1 MVTVRK
7 PGTHST
13 PGRTV
18 AQAQPPRLRPAATA
32 AEGGPP
38 AKVPHLVAD
47 ESALIATAAV
57 HSNHL
62 ISGSHRLD
70 PLKPS
75 SSDVLSMER
84 YLLNGL
90 PASAA
95 VDSEGYRTY
104 KGRYFVNLEQGGVVL
119 VRKIAGTATCRA
131 HLATELAPGPVL
143 MLDPATLTW
152 KPAPLMALA
161 DIGNGLTMSAPDAA
175 ITPSQRPLAAMDR
188 QAEAGHDRQNAE
200 NHAPI
205 AVDEGL
211 NDRFE
216 TTMAAGEVVIAR
228 GLKQFPADQAALV
241 RAELQAVERI
251 YADAQAALR
260 ANYSDIDT
268 LLASYFGSAHAAVK
282 SRFIDALTRGQAL
295 AAEYQG
301 TWGESKIIGVQS
313 NNKSHQG
320 WVNLDDFHGRVF
332 INLTHLEKDR
342 LSILLGHEFLHTA
355 RISRF
360 KSVGPS
366 TRDFFYL
373 NDKAQRSLKRSLP
386 VYDSSWRGVSEVIMQ
401 GGLTLD
407 YLKAF
412 GMTYTNFIAGVREHS
427 GVAGINDI
435 ETALILFNAS
445 PAVRAQM
452 AARNADSI
460 ICAADDLQRLHRA
473 RVADAE
479 LLANL
484 FDS

>member
-1 MVTVRK
+1 
-7 PGTHST
+7 
-13 PGRTV
+13 
-18 AQAQPPRLRPAATA
+18 
-32 AEGGPP
+32 
-38 AKVPHLVAD
+38 
-47 ESALIATAAV
+47 V

-62 ISGSHRLD
+62 ISDNHRLD
-70 PLKPS
+70 PLKS
-75 SSDVLSMER
+75 SNSDVLPMER

-95 VDSEGYRTY
+95 VDSDGYRTY

-119 VRKIAGTATCRA
+119 VRKIPGTATCRA
-131 HLATELAPGPVL
+131 QLATELAPGPL
-143 MLDPATLTW
+143 LILDRATLTW
-152 KPAPLMALA
+152 KPAPLVPLT
-161 DIGNGLTMSAPDAA
+161 DIPNGLTMNPPDAA
-175 ITPSQRPLAAMDR
+175 ITSRERPLAAIDDP
-188 QAEAGHDRQNAE
+188 ADADRQNAE
-200 NHAPI
+200 NHAPT
-205 AVDEGL
+205 AVHEGL

-216 TTMAAGEVVIAR
+216 TTMAAGDVVIAR
-228 GLKQFPADQAALV
+228 GLKQFPATEAALV
-241 RAELQAVERI
+241 RSEIQAVERI

-260 ANYSDIDT
+260 ANYTDIDT
-268 LLASYFGSAHAAVK
+268 LLASYFGSAHAMVK
-282 SRFIDALTRGQAL
+282 PRFIEALTRGQAL

-301 TWGESKIIGVQS
+301 AWGESKIIGVQS
-313 NNKSHQG
+313 NNKSRQG

-360 KSVGPS
+360 KSIGPS
-366 TRDFFYL
+366 LRDFFYL

-401 GGLTLD
+401 GRLTLD
-407 YLKAF
+407 YLQAF

-427 GVAGINDI
+427 GVAGIHDI

-473 RVADAE
+473 RVAAAE

-484 FDS
+484 VHS